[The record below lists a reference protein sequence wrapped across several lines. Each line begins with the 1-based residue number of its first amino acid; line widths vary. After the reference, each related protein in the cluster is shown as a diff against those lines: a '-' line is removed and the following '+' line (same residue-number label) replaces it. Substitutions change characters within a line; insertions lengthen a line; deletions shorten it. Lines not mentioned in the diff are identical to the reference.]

1 MYSLYSYI
9 CMYTGVK
16 WDRITIISSISKGVE
31 TYSTDRPYCV
41 FFKAMNYNVLIPI
54 TFIFIPI
61 ILLPL
66 SVQSLHYNL
75 YGNGTVTAYL
85 SLRYCPCF
93 PVPTL
98 LSLLSYPYGT
108 VPAFLYLHY
117 CLCFLIPTLLS
128 LLSYPYSTVPAFLSL
143 RHCPCFLIPTA
154 LSLLSYPYGT
164 VPAFLSLR

>member
-41 FFKAMNYNVLIPI
+41 FFKAMNYSILIPI
-54 TFIFIPI
+54 TYIFIQL

-66 SVQSLHYNL
+66 SVQSLLYNIYSIVPAFL
-75 YGNGTVTAYL
+75 SLRCCPCFLIPTVLSLLSYPYGAVPAFL

-93 PVPTL
+93 LIPKVLT
-98 LSLLSYPYGT
+98 LLSYPYGT
-108 VPAFLYLHY
+108 VPAFLYLRY
-117 CLCFLIPTLLS
+117 
-128 LLSYPYSTVPAFLSL
+128 
-143 RHCPCFLIPTA
+143 
-154 LSLLSYPYGT
+154 
-164 VPAFLSLR
+164 